1 VRNTDTYRWFQ
12 NYSNG
17 SPSINKQN
25 FRSALQAL
33 NLPYL
38 QVRDIDSI
46 FDALDKTLRGV
57 VEIYTIDEI
66 LRHSTT
72 NDTSEELMERI
83 VRAFNADDNYITSEL
98 MKLDN

>member
-1 VRNTDTYRWFQ
+1 MRNTDTYRWFQ

-57 VEIYTIDEI
+57 VEIYAIDET
-66 LRHSTT
+66 LRHNTS
-72 NDTSEELMERI
+72 DTSEELMERI

-98 MKLDN
+98 MKIDN